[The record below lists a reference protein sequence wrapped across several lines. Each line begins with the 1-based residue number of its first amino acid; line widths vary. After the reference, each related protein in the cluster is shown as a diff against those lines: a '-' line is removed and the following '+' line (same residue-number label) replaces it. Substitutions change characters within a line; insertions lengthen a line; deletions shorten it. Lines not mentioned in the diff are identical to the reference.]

1 MSDDWITF
9 AADLKRRMFLA
20 KITNR
25 ALAAESGYT
34 EAYVSEVLNGRRG
47 TRRGNDETRQKLIDA
62 VERLEARQAEQETAL
77 A

>member
-9 AADLKRRMFLA
+9 AADLKRCMFLA

-25 ALAAESGYT
+25 ALAAEAGYT
-34 EAYVSEVLNGRRG
+34 EAYVSELLNGRG
-47 TRRGNDETRQKLIDA
+47 GKMRGNDESRFKLIEALD
-62 VERLEARQAEQETAL
+62 RLEAKQQETAR